1 MQILAV
7 QAGLSGELG
16 SYKLVSQ
23 FPRRVIGPEAGDA
36 TLSEAGL
43 TARQEALLL
52 EPVSS

>member
-1 MQILAV
+1 MQCSGV

-23 FPRRVIGPEAGDA
+23 FPRRVIGLEAGDA

-43 TARQEALLL
+43 TARHEALLL
-52 EPVSS
+52 EPLSS

>member
-1 MQILAV
+1 MHCYAV
-7 QAGLSGELG
+7 QGGLPGEPG
-16 SYKLVSQ
+16 SYKLVSL
-23 FPRRVIGPEAGDA
+23 FPRRVIGLEAGNA